1 MRVAVYC
8 GSSSGGDPRFMA
20 TAATIGTELAR
31 RGIGLVYGGGGDG
44 CMGAVADAAL
54 GGGGEA
60 IGVIPR
66 ALVDTESAHVGL
78 TRLEIVASMHERK
91 ARMVALADGFLALPG
106 GFGTLDELFETI
118 TWFALGIIA
127 SPSPCSTLP
136 ATIDRCACFATPRE
150 QWTSS
155 GRRFAITSRSA
166 TSRAQRSPRSP
177 LASSARR

>member
-118 TWFALGIIA
+118 TWFALGIHRKPITVLDVA
-127 SPSPCSTLP
+127 GYYRPL
-136 ATIDRCACFATPRE
+136 RVFATPRE
-150 QWTSS
+150 QWSSS